1 LCDNH
6 CGVVVSFDA
15 VWHLESAYMNCVLI
29 SMTVGL
35 PIVAFLTASLLSP
48 TPSRLFII
56 LLMKEFPIHG
66 EKNGK
71 EHGRKTAESI

>member
-1 LCDNH
+1 
-6 CGVVVSFDA
+6 
-15 VWHLESAYMNCVLI
+15 
-29 SMTVGL
+29 MTVGL
-35 PIVAFLTASLLSP
+35 PIVALLTASLLSP